1 MDSETFI
8 FSSLTEEEALL
19 LKDFKHEIFY
29 YVGDK
34 LENYNFWQQFFNLF
48 FLYHYDNGNNETPAK
63 RLGLEPAKIV
73 LFYPSLFSRL
83 KGENY
88 FTEEKLSFDENEEN
102 SMTWFKEREMILG
115 VFTIH
120 DNFLSLVEG
129 RNSLVIQMNDMAF
142 FKKLKKEFKE
152 KSLYSHTYLMFLLSL
167 LLLKKERFAASK
179 LYNPF
184 TTEELEKTHHQYEK
198 FASKFI

>member
-8 FSSLTEEEALL
+8 FSSLTEAEALL
-19 LKDFKHEIFY
+19 LKEFKHDIFY

-48 FLYHYDNGNNETPAK
+48 FLYHYDSGNSETTAS
-63 RLGLEPAKIV
+63 RLHLEPAKIF

-83 KGENY
+83 RGENY
-88 FTEEKLSFDENEEN
+88 FTEEKFSFDEKEEL

-115 VFTIH
+115 VFTIKESSI
-120 DNFLSLVEG
+120 SLLEG
-129 RNSLVIQMNDMAF
+129 RNSLVVQMNDMTF

-152 KSLYSHTYLMFLLSL
+152 KGEYSHTYLMFLLSV

-179 LYNPF
+179 LYNSF